1 MKHSNN
7 TLVLLSLLLVLAIW
21 ACEPSL
27 SPNKVVIPQPEEA
40 AQEPEA
46 PGQPSAVQPEEGDDS
61 SPYRFLS
68 EDAAKSFSDAEKK
81 TVNAMNNFSFD
92 FAREIFKAE
101 SKKAIEKERTLQG
114 MIASPLSMAFLLGM
128 ESNAVEDDCK
138 RQIAR
143 VLGFDEEQEDA
154 MNLFFRDFIVLGTA
168 GNSEKGT
175 LEIANAV
182 FSEISTPVY
191 DSYHE
196 RVKNYFDADVVAFDP
211 LKTSGGRLVNEWVN
225 EKTHGRIPSILEDG
239 ASFVKLF
246 INAMYFKAQW
256 AIPFDDE
263 YTRKQPFY
271 NAEGKEKEVDMMAMS
286 SIMDTF
292 RFYECD
298 YFKMLT
304 LPYRSKGSMS
314 FLLPREDVSVAELFD
329 ILDADTWK
337 RARESSEGK
346 HVHIRLPKFD
356 VETGK
361 DECRNEQLQSLGIK
375 SLFTSNMPK
384 FWEFGNT
391 DHKIYQIASLSLDEN
406 GTEAAVVSY
415 DLIEGAPLEV
425 PEFVE
430 FNANRPFVFIIS
442 EKVTGAL
449 MFIGCFLS
457 PA

>member
-7 TLVLLSLLLVLAIW
+7 TLAMLSLLLVLAIW

-27 SPNKVVIPQPEEA
+27 SPNKVVIQQPEEA

-81 TVNAMNNFSFD
+81 TVAAMNNFSFN

-101 SKKAIEKERTLQG
+101 SKKAIETEQTLQG

-128 ESNAVEDDCK
+128 ESNAVEDECK
-138 RQIAR
+138 SQIAR

-154 MNLFFRDFIVLGTA
+154 MNLFFRDFIVLGTG

-182 FSEISTPVY
+182 FCESSTPVY

-196 RVKNYFDADVVAFDP
+196 RVKNYFDADVVTFDP
-211 LKTSGGRLVNEWVN
+211 LKASGGKLVNEWVN

-239 ASFVKLF
+239 ASFVNLI

-256 AIPFDDE
+256 AIPFDEE

-271 NAEGKEKEVDMMAMS
+271 NAEGKEKEVDMMALS
-286 SIMDTF
+286 SLMETF

-298 YFKMLT
+298 DFKMLT
-304 LPYRSKGSMS
+304 LPYQSKGSMS
-314 FLLPREDVSVAELFD
+314 FLLPREDLSVAELFD

-337 RARESSEGK
+337 RAWESSEGK

-356 VETGK
+356 VETGVG
-361 DECRNEQLQSLGIK
+361 ECRNEQLRSLGIK
-375 SLFTSNMPK
+375 SLFSSNMPK
-384 FWEFGNT
+384 FWKFGHVN
-391 DHKIYQIASLSLDEN
+391 HEIYQIANLSLDEN
-406 GTEAAVVSY
+406 GTEAAAVSY
-415 DLIEGAPLEV
+415 DVIEGAPLEE